1 MSEIPQ
7 GLPPQALQNIWSTA
21 ESWDQMTWMWDWDH
35 MISPARVLRQYLFE
49 HGTVPFWNLYLCGG
63 QFELQNPQ
71 SFTFTWPSLLY
82 YLIHPAAAIMVLWAL
97 LTAAGTWATAR
108 LLQYAGTRHWVSWT
122 CAVAFTFSGY
132 FGAHFNQGHATFSF
146 FHMVPLLCWAVTR
159 EWHRHMESRRPRLI
173 VPWLFLLT
181 FLLFSAPAIQ
191 AMVYSFPAF
200 LILTLFLIWPAATGF
215 ASGLAVSLTLGVLVA
230 SYKFLPVLFQSF
242 SRHREDIFTERYGP
256 DILLKTMFTFVSQ
269 PARMWQD
276 YHFPERFFG
285 WWEYAAF
292 ISPVLMILALLM
304 PVVYFASRTLQSMRF
319 HEKPTPDIRPTT
331 IFRHRLLIAGVV
343 MMLAGMVLCLGNGF
357 WLDVAKSGSFGS
369 ALSGPVARLL
379 QSIRVF
385 PRFQFLSLFGAT
397 ICAGIGLEYILSS
410 RAFLN
415 AVPTSALI
423 MRVTMMLLVAGPSL
437 VQSAV
442 MIHSINA
449 IPDRIMV
456 ERFGL
461 KESLDVMAHD
471 KSLFLSNRVLLMPGI
486 LSAQDMMVRRGAV
499 VSECYDPFFPVK
511 PDFQRRIASVLRPA
525 TSPAAARLENVTTR
539 SFDLV
544 VPSALTQNLLLNLP
558 LVMEAKV
565 TPEPFIGRGGME
577 FDRAAVAGRAI
588 HVEFPL
594 DDAIFGGF
602 VSVIAIIT
610 AAGMWL
616 KEKEKKLLNADPST

>member
-1 MSEIPQ
+1 
-7 GLPPQALQNIWSTA
+7 
-21 ESWDQMTWMWDWDH
+21 
-35 MISPARVLRQYLFE
+35 
-49 HGTVPFWNLYLCGG
+49 
-63 QFELQNPQ
+63 
-71 SFTFTWPSLLY
+71 
-82 YLIHPAAAIMVLWAL
+82 
-97 LTAAGTWATAR
+97 
-108 LLQYAGTRHWVSWT
+108 
-122 CAVAFTFSGY
+122 
-132 FGAHFNQGHATFSF
+132 
-146 FHMVPLLCWAVTR
+146 
-159 EWHRHMESRRPRLI
+159 
-173 VPWLFLLT
+173 
-181 FLLFSAPAIQ
+181 
-191 AMVYSFPAF
+191 
-200 LILTLFLIWPAATGF
+200 
-215 ASGLAVSLTLGVLVA
+215 
-230 SYKFLPVLFQSF
+230 
-242 SRHREDIFTERYGP
+242 
-256 DILLKTMFTFVSQ
+256 
-269 PARMWQD
+269 
-276 YHFPERFFG
+276 
-285 WWEYAAF
+285 
-292 ISPVLMILALLM
+292 
-304 PVVYFASRTLQSMRF
+304 
-319 HEKPTPDIRPTT
+319 
-331 IFRHRLLIAGVV
+331 
-343 MMLAGMVLCLGNGF
+343 
-357 WLDVAKSGSFGS
+357 
-369 ALSGPVARLL
+369 
-379 QSIRVF
+379 
-385 PRFQFLSLFGAT
+385 
-397 ICAGIGLEYILSS
+397 
-410 RAFLN
+410 
-415 AVPTSALI
+415 

-499 VSECYDPFFPVK
+499 VSDCYDPFFPVK
-511 PDFQRRIASVLRPA
+511 PDFQRRIARVLRPA

-616 KEKEKKLLNADPST
+616 KEKKLLNAAPST

>member
-1 MSEIPQ
+1 
-7 GLPPQALQNIWSTA
+7 
-21 ESWDQMTWMWDWDH
+21 
-35 MISPARVLRQYLFE
+35 
-49 HGTVPFWNLYLCGG
+49 
-63 QFELQNPQ
+63 
-71 SFTFTWPSLLY
+71 
-82 YLIHPAAAIMVLWAL
+82 
-97 LTAAGTWATAR
+97 
-108 LLQYAGTRHWVSWT
+108 
-122 CAVAFTFSGY
+122 
-132 FGAHFNQGHATFSF
+132 
-146 FHMVPLLCWAVTR
+146 
-159 EWHRHMESRRPRLI
+159 
-173 VPWLFLLT
+173 
-181 FLLFSAPAIQ
+181 
-191 AMVYSFPAF
+191 
-200 LILTLFLIWPAATGF
+200 LIWPAARGF
-215 ASGLAVSLTLGVLVA
+215 ASGLAVSLTLGVLAA

-256 DILLKTMFTFVSQ
+256 DILLKTMFTFVSR

-276 YHFPERFFG
+276 YHFPGRFFG

-304 PVVYFASRTLQSMRF
+304 PVVYFASRTLKRIRSR
-319 HEKPTPDIRPTT
+319 EKLTPDTRPTA

-343 MMLAGMVLCLGNGF
+343 LMLAGMVLCLGNGF
-357 WLDVAKSGSFGS
+357 WLDVTKGGSLG
-369 ALSGPVARLL
+369 GPVARLL
-379 QSIRVF
+379 QSVRVF

-397 ICAGIGLEYILSS
+397 ICAGIGLEFLLSR

-415 AVPTSALI
+415 GTPTRAMT
-423 MRVTMMLLVAGPSL
+423 MRVMMTRGMMMLLVAGPSL

-449 IPDRIMV
+449 IPDRIIA

-461 KESLDVMAHD
+461 NESLDAMAHD

-544 VPSALTQNLLLNLP
+544 VPPALTQNLLLNLP

-594 DDAIFGGF
+594 DDAVFGGL

-616 KEKEKKLLNADPST
+616 KEKEKKTPERRPVTLRRTPSS